1 MQRAL
6 VVVVMVIITI
16 TIISFYLCVILL
28 QLSHSIFSTLCKESK
43 TSPVTT
49 FANEI
54 ILYCMSTIQI
64 F

>member
-6 VVVVMVIITI
+6 VVEVIITI
-16 TIISFYLCVILL
+16 TTIGFYLCIILL
-28 QLSHSIFSTLCKESK
+28 QLSHLIFTAPCEESK
-43 TSPVTT
+43 TSHVTT